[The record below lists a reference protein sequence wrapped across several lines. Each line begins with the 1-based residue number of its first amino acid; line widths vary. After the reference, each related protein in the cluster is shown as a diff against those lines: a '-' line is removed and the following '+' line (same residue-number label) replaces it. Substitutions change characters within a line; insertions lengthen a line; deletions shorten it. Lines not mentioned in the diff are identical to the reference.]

1 MTRWSSLLAEVE
13 WYSGHRG
20 RERPRAVVVGG
31 ERFPVTLESASAVG
45 PTVAGLPARRVF
57 VVRGG
62 SRLLRICLGEDGRA
76 TVEEE
81 EGR

>member
-1 MTRWSSLLAEVE
+1 VTRWLSLPAEVE

-20 RERPRAVVVGG
+20 RERPRAVVAGG
-31 ERFPVTLESASAVG
+31 ERIPVAVESAAAVG
-45 PTVAGLPARRVF
+45 PTLAGLPARRVF

-62 SRLLRICLGEDGRA
+62 RRRLRISVTGDGRA